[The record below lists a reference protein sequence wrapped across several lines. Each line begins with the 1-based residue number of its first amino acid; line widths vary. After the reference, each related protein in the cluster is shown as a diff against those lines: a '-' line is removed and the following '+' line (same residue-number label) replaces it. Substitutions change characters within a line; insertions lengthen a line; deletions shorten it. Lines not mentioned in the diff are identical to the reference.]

1 MAIVPLEKV
10 TLYGPVDRRPVVLE
24 GLQTLGCLHLVDLAK
39 PADRSPADELVSAD
53 AREAL
58 RYLNVC
64 PVKRRQTKSRAG
76 YDHAE
81 VDAETLAV
89 KHGEEELNDE
99 RDHLEKAIADLKPWG
114 DFHLPTEEE
123 RPTIRFWFYV
133 LAHRD
138 VPKLEETEL
147 TWQVVGRDSQFEYV
161 VVLSEQEP
169 EGVPGPPAELDRRP
183 LSQLEARLEE
193 VEEKLEELHWQRV
206 GLTRWCS
213 LLTEDLDAAD
223 DRKAREVAQRRALQ
237 SGPVFA
243 VQAWCPRAAVPEVR
257 RLAERERLAVTVEP
271 PEQHESPPTLLRNPE
286 RVAGA
291 EGAVTFYI
299 TPGYHA
305 WDPTTIVYFSFSL
318 FFAMIIADA
327 GYGLVFAGVLWAL
340 RKKLG
345 RTRGGV
351 RVRSFLSAIVVT
363 TILYGVLVGS
373 YFGVEAPGLLAR
385 LQVLDVRDQGTMM
398 ALAIVIGVAHLVLA
412 NLVSA
417 WQNRKSSRCLVPV
430 GWAAIMLGGLVAGA
444 AMMGPVPVIDRLA
457 DAVGATREGFYGV
470 LEKVGTTGLV
480 AGGLAVFLFSSE
492 RPLRS
497 LRLADWAWR
506 VFDGLQGLTGITKAF
521 GDVLSYLRLFA
532 LGLASAQLA
541 ATFNGL
547 AADAAGSPGPGVLLA
562 VVIIVVGHGINI
574 LLGIM
579 SGVVHG
585 LRLNCIE
592 FFNWSLKE
600 EGNSFQPFSK
610 KADVKWTA
618 S

>member
-1 MAIVPLEKV
+1 MAIVPLDKV
-10 TLYGPVDRRPVVLE
+10 TLYGPVHRRPVVLE

-39 PADRSPADELVSAD
+39 PVDHPSPDELVSAD

-58 RYLNVC
+58 RYLNAC
-64 PVKRRQTKSRAG
+64 PTRRRQTRTRVG
-76 YDHAE
+76 YDHSE
-81 VDAETLAV
+81 VDREALAG
-89 KHGEEELNDE
+89 KHREEALNDE
-99 RDHLEKAIADLKPWG
+99 RDHLRKAISDLKPWG
-114 DFHLPTEEE
+114 DFLLPSEDE
-123 RPTIRFWFYV
+123 RPPIRFWFYV
-133 LAHRD
+133 LPHRN
-138 VPKLEETEL
+138 VRKLDETGL
-147 TWQVVGRDSQFEYV
+147 TWQVVSRDSQFEYV
-161 VVLSEQEP
+161 VVLSEEEP
-169 EGVPGPPAELDRRP
+169 EGVPGAPAELDRRP
-183 LSQLEARLEE
+183 LSQLETRLEE
-193 VEEKLEELHWQRV
+193 VEEELEELHWQRV
-206 GLTRWCS
+206 GLTRWCA

-223 DRKAREVAQRRALQ
+223 DRKARQVAERRALE
-237 SGPVFA
+237 SGPIFA

-257 RLAERERLAVTVEP
+257 RLAERERLAVTVQP
-271 PEQHESPPTLLRNPE
+271 PQPHDAPPTLLKNPE

-299 TPGYHA
+299 TPGYRA

-345 RTRGGV
+345 RSPGGV

-363 TILYGVLVGS
+363 TILYGILVGS
-373 YFGVEAPGLLAR
+373 YFGVQAPGLLAR
-385 LQVLDVRDQGTMM
+385 LQILDVQDQGTMM
-398 ALAIVIGVAHLVLA
+398 PLAIVIGVAHLVLA

-417 WQNRKSSRCLVPV
+417 WQNRKSLCGLVPV

-444 AMMGPVPVIDRLA
+444 AMMGPVPVLDRLA
-457 DAVGATREGFYGV
+457 DAVGVSQEGFYGV
-470 LEKVGTTGLV
+470 LEKVGTAGLV

-497 LRLADWAWR
+497 LRLSDWAWR

-541 ATFNGL
+541 ITFNGL
-547 AADAAGSPGPGVLLA
+547 AADAASSPFPGVLLA